1 MGGSGDRP
9 MSDDDLSGVWA
20 RSLADLDDMHIEP
33 HQRAWLQLTRPLGLV
48 EDTALIAA
56 PNEFVKEQL
65 ETRLRAL
72 ITNALSRE
80 LSRSIQLAVTVNPS
94 ATADL
99 YRAPGLPDD
108 PDDAVTGPLPVIRP
122 AAGLAADHRQLG
134 VDGSVLAD
142 GVLPAVAGHA
152 ATVGLPAGSD
162 LPQTG
167 YDLPGSGAPA
177 GPGAAAGGDM
187 SPHPGAGPAAGRPYS
202 NGAPGQTGPG
212 APTAGQGPGLASFP
226 ARTGPAGTGTGG
238 ARQPGDNLGH
248 GLGGGLGPPPVGPL
262 NGSGTPGQPL
272 PVHRP
277 VPPQR
282 PVSSPAPGLARLNPK
297 YTFETFVI
305 GSSNRFAHAAA
316 VAVAEAP
323 AKAYNPLFVY
333 GDSGLGKTHLL
344 HAIGHYAQSLYQGLK
359 VRYVS
364 SEEFTND
371 FINMIRDGKQDGF
384 RRRYRDVDVLLV
396 DDIQFL
402 ENKEGTQEEFFHTFN
417 TRHNASKQIVIS
429 SDRAP
434 KRLVTLEDRLRSR
447 FEWGLQTDVQPPEL
461 ETRIAILRKKAV
473 QDRLNAPSEALEYIA
488 SRISTNIRELEGAL
502 IRVTAFASLNR
513 QSVDLQLAEFVL
525 KDLIVETHAPDIT
538 AATIMGQTASY
549 FGLSIDDLCG
559 TSRSRVLV
567 TARQIAMY
575 LCRELT
581 DMSLPKIGQ
590 QFGGRDHTTVMHAER
605 KIRGLMAERRAIY
618 NQVTELTNRI
628 KQQALSG

>member
-1 MGGSGDRP
+1 
-9 MSDDDLSGVWA
+9 MSETDLAEVWA
-20 RSLADLDDMHIEP
+20 RSLDELATMQIEP
-33 HQRAWLQLTRPLGLV
+33 HQRAWLKLTRPLGLV
-48 EDTALIAA
+48 ENTALIAT

-72 ITNALSRE
+72 ITHALSRE
-80 LSRSIQLAVTVNPS
+80 LGRSIQLAVTVDPTAITAATVFPAAPAEPGPGGGQAAGRDDHTGVPRPLGSSLDGAPNGRVPRPADPLGPDSLGSIGSLGPGPLGS
-94 ATADL
+94 A
-99 YRAPGLPDD
+99 GLPGVAGPGSQPVEGQPGHLDRSRGPAGGAPLGGAPLGGPFD
-108 PDDAVTGPLPVIRP
+108 TLAGRPQHAGGPPGPLP
-122 AAGLAADHRQLG
+122 
-134 VDGSVLAD
+134 
-142 GVLPAVAGHA
+142 
-152 ATVGLPAGSD
+152 
-162 LPQTG
+162 
-167 YDLPGSGAPA
+167 GAP
-177 GPGAAAGGDM
+177 
-187 SPHPGAGPAAGRPYS
+187 RPT
-202 NGAPGQTGPG
+202 Q
-212 APTAGQGPGLASFP
+212 
-226 ARTGPAGTGTGG
+226 
-238 ARQPGDNLGH
+238 
-248 GLGGGLGPPPVGPL
+248 
-262 NGSGTPGQPL
+262 
-272 PVHRP
+272 
-277 VPPQR
+277 
-282 PVSSPAPGLARLNPK
+282 ARLNPK

-344 HAIGHYAQSLYQGLK
+344 HAIGHYAQSLYHGVK

-417 TRHNASKQIVIS
+417 TLHNASKQIVIS

-447 FEWGLQTDVQPPEL
+447 FEWGLITDVQPPEL

-473 QDRLNAPSEALEYIA
+473 QEGLNAPPEALEYIA

-513 QSVDLQLAEFVL
+513 QTVDLQLAEIVL
-525 KDLIVETHAPDIT
+525 KDLIPEAQGPEIT

-581 DMSLPKIGQ
+581 DLSLPKIGQ
-590 QFGGRDHTTVMHAER
+590 QFGGRDHTTVMHADR
-605 KIRGLMAERRAIY
+605 KIRNLMAERRSIY

-628 KQQALSG
+628 KQQARAG